1 MMTIRPATDSDL
13 PTICGIYSHA
23 RRQMA
28 LAGNPK
34 QWGNDKPSP
43 ETIREDIRKKQSYV
57 ISIHGHICGVFAL
70 ITGDDAT
77 YQVIEDGAWL
87 NDKPYGTIHRI
98 AGNGQVHG
106 IFAAV
111 SSFCESKLVTD
122 GIQNIRIDTHEDN
135 RIMQH
140 LLVEYGYT
148 KCGRIYVENH
158 TPRIAYQKEF
168 SV

>member
-87 NDKPYGTIHRI
+87 ND
-98 AGNGQVHG
+98 
-106 IFAAV
+106 
-111 SSFCESKLVTD
+111 
-122 GIQNIRIDTHEDN
+122 
-135 RIMQH
+135 
-140 LLVEYGYT
+140 
-148 KCGRIYVENH
+148 
-158 TPRIAYQKEF
+158 
-168 SV
+168 